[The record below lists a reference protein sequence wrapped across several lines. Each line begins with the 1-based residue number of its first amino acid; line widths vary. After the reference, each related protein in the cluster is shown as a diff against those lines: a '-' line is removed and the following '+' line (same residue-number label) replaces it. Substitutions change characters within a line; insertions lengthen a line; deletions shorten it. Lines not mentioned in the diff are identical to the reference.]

1 MAEPA
6 TRLSPAEQ
14 AVKKSFHEAMKR
26 ADDKRRS
33 QALVALNYFYNDYE
47 EDFAAFLSKVFEH
60 PEEKIVVATNPLA
73 HFATTRA
80 QVFTDQPSYTV
91 TVNGEESERDTE
103 LWNHLVD
110 KGRWNDIFAEANAL
124 EFVVGTVGLKPAAS
138 EDGHLA
144 LHLITPDFLKVQ
156 QREDDPSEAFAVM
169 YEIFRLIDSPF
180 AARKE
185 EWAVWTPDQHFVVDE
200 SGKPIRRMSDGMENP
215 YGLIPIAFTRS
226 QEPRHGEFFSPI
238 ARDQLSIMRA
248 VNVGLIAIEHAI
260 VNGGFNQAFSV
271 NFPEETLRQKGM
283 DVVWMVDGIKE
294 GDVTPNVGI
303 LDFAADFEG
312 LRDGLE
318 YIMQLGAMMRGV
330 PASEFRVTG
339 SQPESGRARWIDRM
353 PLQERRRDD
362 ISRWRRTLARF
373 FEIAAR
379 VWSAELA
386 GDGSVGDFAADPEFN
401 YEFSEGAE
409 LQVDF
414 VDPKFPEDEIEKR
427 DRWEQ
432 DLKLGVISRVDI
444 IMEQNPD
451 LSREEA
457 EKRLKEIGL
466 EQGEFR
472 GANVLGQINMRPDDD
487 EELTQ

>member
-1 MAEPA
+1 MAESA
-6 TRLSPAEQ
+6 LRLSPAEQ
-14 AVKKSFHEAMKR
+14 AVKNSFHEAMKR
-26 ADDKRRS
+26 SDDKRRE
-33 QALVALNYFYNDYE
+33 QAAVTLDYFYNDYE
-47 EDFAAFLSKVFEH
+47 EDFAAFLSNVFEH
-60 PEEKIVVATNPLA
+60 PDEKIVVATNPLA

-103 LWNHLVD
+103 LWNHLV
-110 KGRWNDIFAEANAL
+110 KAGRWNDIFAEANAV
-124 EFVVGTVGLKPAAS
+124 EFVVGTVGLKPTAS
-138 EDGHLA
+138 DDGHLSI
-144 LHLITPDFLKVQ
+144 HLITPDILKVQ
-156 QREDDPSEAFAVM
+156 QREDDPSEAGAIM
-169 YEIFRLIDSPF
+169 YQLFRLMDSPF
-180 AARKE
+180 GARKE
-185 EWAVWTPDQHFVVDE
+185 EWAVWTPEEHFVVDE
-200 SGKPIRRMSDGMENP
+200 AGKIIRRPNDDMENP
-215 YGLIPIAFTRS
+215 LGVIPVAFTRS
-226 QEPRHGEFFSPI
+226 QEPRPGEFFSPI

-248 VNVGLIAIEHAI
+248 VNVGLISIEHAI

-294 GDVTPNVGI
+294 GDVAPNVGV
-303 LDFAADFEG
+303 LNFDADFEG

-339 SQPESGRARWIDRM
+339 SQPESGRARWIDRL
-353 PLQERRRDD
+353 PLQERRKDD
-362 ISRWRRTLARF
+362 ISRWRRTLGQF
-373 FEIAAR
+373 FDIAAK
-379 VWSAELA
+379 VWEAERA
-386 GDGSVGDFAADPEFN
+386 GTGGAETFQADPDFD
-401 YEFSEGAE
+401 YDFTEGAE

-414 VDPKFPEDEIEKR
+414 VEPKFPEDEIEKR
-427 DRWEQ
+427 DRWER

-451 LSREEA
+451 LTREEA
-457 EKRLKEIGL
+457 EQRLKDIGL

-472 GANVLGQINMRPDDD
+472 GANVLSQIGMRPDD